1 MDTHTSFS
9 RPTNVSYSEDG
20 IISSLSSAIVSAHP
34 SHSVR
39 KGGRGG
45 GGGCRGEGMTF
56 TILKILYLQFV

>member
-45 GGGCRGEGMTF
+45 GEAVAGR
-56 TILKILYLQFV
+56 V